1 MADFLAENNPCG
13 QNVVRLV
20 SRGNAIIAE
29 LLRLKDFIPPV
40 FRLDTKQ
47 DQQKY
52 GEIICDFM
60 YFKTTESF
68 ENRIEANAQLQDLD
82 EEFRENYSEILTRFY
97 LALESVHQYVGDLNR
112 FLADLD
118 EGLYIQQTLES
129 VIQCDEGKQL
139 MCEALY
145 LYGVMLLV
153 VDYHIEG
160 TVRER
165 MLVSYYRYSA
175 ERSSHGSNIDDVCK
189 LLRSTGYSSTAAAK
203 RSPNYPEDFFRRISL
218 PEVYVSVVLGCL
230 RSDDV
235 YHQMSAYPFPEHRS
249 TALAGQAAMLF
260 ICLFFAP
267 NILHS
272 QTAQMRE
279 VVDKYFPDNWVISV
293 YMGITINLLDWWE
306 PYKAAK
312 TALSNTLDPVNIKE
326 HASKYSSKLQKLINQ
341 TRQLLQEG
349 ALNEDVVLD
358 HVNKVVN
365 VVRECN
371 VTLRWLMLHTAALSS
386 VADSSKRCRQVRDQV
401 ILDAKYD
408 PLQVFELLL
417 NTAQFELKFKELFR
431 KLLSEKSDRW
441 NNDKREAVER
451 MQELAEVFSGT
462 KPLTRVVKNEN
473 LQLWF
478 SEMQKQIDSLK
489 HEEATASGRKIA
501 QMIEALNEV
510 QEFHQLESNM
520 QVKQFLLDTR
530 THLHHMVR
538 AGNIKE
544 DVLITLQ
551 MIADLSYAWE
561 IVESYTK
568 YMQEGIKKDP
578 GLVIKLRATFLK
590 LSSALETPLLR
601 INQARSAD
609 LVSVSRYYSG
619 ELVAYV
625 RTVLHVI
632 PETMFGLMAKIVH
645 LQTHVIKELPTRL
658 EKERLKDFAQL
669 DDRRE
674 VARLTHAVSVLTE
687 GILAMK
693 STLVGIIRVD
703 PKQLLEDGIR
713 RELVKHISIALHNGL
728 IFNPKA
734 KISELIPKIE
744 ALGET
749 MDGHRRS
756 FEYIQDYVNICG
768 LRIWQE
774 EVSRVMGYNVEQE
787 CNSFLRTKV
796 QDWQSVHQSKAIPI
810 PSFPPPSQDPMSVNF
825 IGRLAREL
833 IRITD
838 PKQTIYVEHMTTWYD
853 MKTHKEV
860 INIKVFSK
868 INKSLGIAGLT
879 GLDKLLS
886 FMIVTEIQN
895 LLGALHKGVL
905 KDKAWL
911 EMFGTVSK
919 GLAPATGVISNPAR
933 WYSQHW
939 SRAQRVW
946 PQILEWVL
954 KVGQMQLLRKHI
966 GYELNVACR
975 FDSKHLA
982 AALGNMNLALLSDV
996 QAHYR
1001 DPARPYPKGDSP
1013 LMFELAT
1020 YLDWAGM
1027 GDPWA
1032 KIYVTTRNLPYFA
1045 LLCFLFVLSQ
1055 LQKLSYVRSV
1065 GGLSCKRP
1073 QDPLDGVALVLGVQ
1087 TLLRQF
1093 HPEVT
1098 KQFLLYTSQ
1107 FIKSHVDA
1115 VAPGGSKAPTELPP
1129 EAITALHFLDAF
1141 IKVSGLPRQALS
1153 RHIPDTILD
1162 LYQVLGS

>member
-13 QNVVRLV
+13 QSVVRLV

-40 FRLDTKQ
+40 FKLETKQ
-47 DQQKY
+47 DIQKY
-52 GEIICDFM
+52 RDVICDFS
-60 YFKTTESF
+60 YFKTSDIFESNV
-68 ENRIEANAQLQDLD
+68 ESSVELQDLD
-82 EEFRENYSEILTRFY
+82 EEFRENYLEILSRFY

-112 FLADLD
+112 FLNDLED
-118 EGLYIQQTLES
+118 GFYIQQTLES
-129 VIQCDEGKQL
+129 VFQCDEGKQL

-153 VDYHIEG
+153 VDYHIDG

-175 ERSSHGSNIDDVCK
+175 QGSSHGSNIDDVCK
-189 LLRSTGYSSTAAAK
+189 LLRSTTYSSVSGS
-203 RSPNYPEDFFRRISL
+203 RRPLNYPEDFFRRVSL

-230 RSDDV
+230 RSDDL
-235 YHQMSAYPFPEHRS
+235 YHQMAAYPFPEHRS
-249 TALAGQAAMLF
+249 CALSQQAAMLF

-293 YMGITINLLDWWE
+293 YMGMTVNLLDWWE

-312 TALSNTLDPVNIKE
+312 TALSNTLDSANVKD
-326 HASKYSSKLQKLINQ
+326 HASRYAAKLQKLLLQ

-365 VVRECN
+365 LVRECN
-371 VTLRWLMLHTAALSS
+371 VTLRWLMLHTAALPPA
-386 VADSSKRCRQVRDQV
+386 ADSNKRCRQVRDQV
-401 ILDAKYD
+401 VTDAKYE
-408 PLQVFELLL
+408 PLQIFELLL
-417 NTAQFELKFKELFR
+417 NTAQFEFKFKELFKR
-431 KLLSEKSDRW
+431 LLSEKVNRW

-451 MQELAEVFSGT
+451 MQELAEAFSGT
-462 KPLTRVVKNEN
+462 KPLTRVDKNEN

-478 SEMQKQIDSLK
+478 SEMGKQIDLLK
-489 HEEATASGRKIA
+489 HEEATSTGRKVA

-510 QEFHQLESNM
+510 QEFHQLETNM

-568 YMQEGIKKDP
+568 YMQEGIKRDP

-658 EKERLKDFAQL
+658 EKERLKDYAQL

-674 VARLTHAVSVLTE
+674 VARLTHDVSVLTE

-693 STLVGIIRVD
+693 STLVGIIRID

-728 IFNPKA
+728 IFNPKS
-734 KISELIPKIE
+734 KVSELIPKLE
-744 ALGET
+744 ALGEI

-787 CNSFLRTKV
+787 CNAFLRTKV
-796 QDWQSVHQSKAIPI
+796 QDWQSVHQSRAIPI
-810 PSFPPPSQDPMSVNF
+810 PIFPPPSQDPASVNF

-838 PKQTIYVEHMTTWYD
+838 PKSTIYVEHMTTWYD
-853 MKTHKEV
+853 VRTHKEV
-860 INIKVFSK
+860 INMKVFSK
-868 INKSLGIAGLT
+868 INKSIGIAGLT

-911 EMFGTVSK
+911 EMFGTVCK
-919 GLAPATGVISNPAR
+919 GLAPTTGVVSNPAR

-946 PQILEWVL
+946 PQILDWVL

-982 AALGNMNLALLSDV
+982 AALNNMNLALLSDI

-1013 LMFELAT
+1013 LMFELT
-1020 YLDWAGM
+1020 SYLDWAGM
-1027 GDPWA
+1027 ADPWA

-1073 QDPLDGVALVLGVQ
+1073 QEPLDGIALVLGIQ
-1087 TLLRQF
+1087 TLLKQF
-1093 HPEVT
+1093 HPEVS
-1098 KQFLLYTSQ
+1098 KQFLLYISQ
-1107 FIKSHVDA
+1107 YVKSHIDA
-1115 VAPGGSKAPTELPP
+1115 IAPSGSKAPSELPP
-1129 EAITALHFLDAF
+1129 EVMSALYFLEAF
-1141 IKVSGLPRQALS
+1141 MKVSGQPHQALS
-1153 RHIPDTILD
+1153 THIPNTILD

>member
-1 MADFLAENNPCG
+1 MADFLADNNPCG
-13 QNVVRLV
+13 QNIVRLV

-40 FRLDTKQ
+40 FRLENKH

-52 GEIICDFM
+52 GEVICDFV
-60 YFKTTESF
+60 YFKTSDEF
-68 ENRIEANAQLQDLD
+68 ENRIEANPQLQDLD

-112 FLADLD
+112 FLADLE

-129 VIQCDEGKQL
+129 VFQCDEGKQL
-139 MCEALY
+139 MCEALF

-153 VDYHIEG
+153 VDFHIDG

-175 ERSSHGSNIDDVCK
+175 QRSSHGSNIDDVCK
-189 LLRSTGYSSTAAAK
+189 LLRSTAFSSGAGT
-203 RSPNYPEDFFRRISL
+203 RRPLNYPEDFFRRITL

-230 RSDDV
+230 RSDDI
-235 YHQMSAYPFPEHRS
+235 YHQMAAYPFPEHRS
-249 TALAGQAAMLF
+249 TALAVQAAMLF
-260 ICLFFAP
+260 VCLFFAP
-267 NILHS
+267 NILHF

-293 YMGITINLLDWWE
+293 YMGMTMNLLDWWE

-312 TALSNTLDPVNIKE
+312 TALSNTLDSANIKD
-326 HASKYSSKLQKLINQ
+326 HASRFAVKVQKFLQQ

-349 ALNEDVVLD
+349 ALNEDIVLD

-371 VTLRWLMLHTAALSS
+371 VTLRWLMLHTASLPPA
-386 VADSSKRCRQVRDQV
+386 ADNNKKCRQVRDQV
-401 ILDAKYD
+401 ILDAKYE

-417 NTAQFELKFKELFR
+417 NTAQFELKFKELFK
-431 KLLSEKSDRW
+431 KLLSEKSNRW
-441 NNDKREAVER
+441 NSDKREAVER

-462 KPLTRVVKNEN
+462 KPLTRVDKNEK

-478 SEMQKQIDSLK
+478 TEMGKQIDSLK
-489 HEEATASGRKIA
+489 HEEATSAGRKIA

-510 QEFHQLESNM
+510 QEFHQLETNM

-544 DVLITLQ
+544 EVLITLQ

-568 YMQEGIKKDP
+568 YMQEGIKRDP

-609 LVSVSRYYSG
+609 LVSVSGYYSG

-669 DDRRE
+669 DDRHE
-674 VARLTHAVSVLTE
+674 VAKLTHAVSVLTE

-693 STLVGIIRVD
+693 STLVGIIRID

-728 IFNPKA
+728 IFNPRA
-734 KISELIPKIE
+734 KVSELIPKLE
-744 ALGET
+744 SLGEI

-787 CNSFLRTKV
+787 CNSFLRSKV
-796 QDWQSVHQSKAIPI
+796 QDWQSVHQSRAIPI
-810 PSFPPPSQDPMSVNF
+810 PSYPPPSQDPASVNF

-838 PKQTIYVEHMTTWYD
+838 PKSTIYVEYMTSWYD
-853 MKTHKEV
+853 LKTHKEV
-860 INIKVFSK
+860 INMKVFSK

-911 EMFGTVSK
+911 EMFGNVSK
-919 GLAPATGVISNPAR
+919 DLAPVTGVVSNPAR

-939 SRAQRVW
+939 SRAQKVW

-982 AALGNMNLALLSDV
+982 AALSNMNLALLSDV

-1001 DPARPYPKGDSP
+1001 DPARPYPKEDSP
-1013 LMFELAT
+1013 LMFELTT
-1020 YLDWAGM
+1020 YLDWAGI
-1027 GDPWA
+1027 GDPCA

-1045 LLCFLFVLSQ
+1045 LLSFLFVLSQ
-1055 LQKLSYVRSV
+1055 LQKLSYARNV
-1065 GGLSCKRP
+1065 GGLTCKRP
-1073 QDPLDGVALVLGVQ
+1073 QEPLDGVALVLGVQ

-1093 HPEVT
+1093 HPEVA
-1098 KQFLLYTSQ
+1098 KQFIMYMCQ
-1107 FIKSHVDA
+1107 FVRSHTDSLTRNA
-1115 VAPGGSKAPTELPP
+1115 SKTPTELPP
-1129 EAITALHFLDAF
+1129 EVTTALHFLEAF
-1141 IKVSGLPRQALS
+1141 IKFSGSQRETLTA
-1153 RHIPDTILD
+1153 HIPDTILD
-1162 LYQVLGS
+1162 LFQILGS